1 MTEAV
6 TDLDYFRRELNV
18 GRTSHVLTNQTQ
30 RRRLSPY
37 SDSLG
42 GCPYSEGYSS
52 PELARLSGQA
62 LIIVIPPCEIPSVLQ
77 NLSKTHS
84 RSLQDA
90 INVAQVA
97 RRR

>member
-1 MTEAV
+1 MSGDQMLACSDASDSEAEAG
-6 TDLDYFRRELNV
+6 L
-18 GRTSHVLTNQTQ
+18 
-30 RRRLSPY
+30 PY

-42 GCPYSEGYSS
+42 GCSYSEGYSS

-62 LIIVIPPCEIPSVLQ
+62 LIVVVPPCEIPSVLQ